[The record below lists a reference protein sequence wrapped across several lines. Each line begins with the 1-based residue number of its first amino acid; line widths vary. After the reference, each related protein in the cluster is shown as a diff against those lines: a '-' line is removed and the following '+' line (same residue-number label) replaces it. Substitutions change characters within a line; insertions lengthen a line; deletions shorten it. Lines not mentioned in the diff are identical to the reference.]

1 MEINISSWFTVVGCI
16 WSFLAVVLVTSYTAE
31 AIITYALKK
40 AGLTIDFLRFAIDR
54 QFKKV
59 TKVVREE

>member
-1 MEINISSWFTVVGCI
+1 MEINISSWFIVIGII

-40 AGLTIDFLRFAIDR
+40 AKLTVEFLRFASAR
-54 QFKKV
+54 MVKSKEV
-59 TKVVREE
+59 E